1 LSTEEESWG
10 REKLWQG
17 TGGVL
22 LPFLGLGTMGGDQQW
37 MVVNFKPVA
46 FQWAL
51 REKGYTGGLRGARG
65 IAAVGRLEFGG
76 DATEVEDKMMS
87 WAEWLGQIWI

>member
-1 LSTEEESWG
+1 M
-10 REKLWQG
+10 WQG

-22 LPFLGLGTMGGDQQW
+22 LPFLGLGTMRGDQQW

-51 REKGYTGGLRGARG
+51 REKGRRGGTSS
-65 IAAVGRLEFGG
+65 VGKRMGRRL
-76 DATEVEDKMMS
+76 TS
-87 WAEWLGQIWI
+87 